1 MLSSVLTSYLCL
13 VNERKVKESAR
24 VADLLSD
31 KDLGIQIYRV
41 DDKREKEKGLWIIEK
56 NRVLPP
62 L

>member
-1 MLSSVLTSYLCL
+1 